1 MVNCFLLSTEHSDPE
16 IEFPQLTC
24 IEKDSRII
32 NQKYTL
38 ERSFLTNFVF

>member
-1 MVNCFLLSTEHSDPE
+1 MENCFLLSTEHSDLE
-16 IEFPQLTC
+16 IEFSQLTC
-24 IEKDSRII
+24 TEVDYNI